1 MLKHI
6 GRHGDRKVAI
16 IFREIP
22 GEDHMCLVIYP
33 EVLPTHIHDTIMKVL
48 ESPAG
53 QQENTLANALHRNLL
68 PDGRVILEALHKEGM
83 LKKIPTN
90 QVIVTPTST
99 SSVKLDELNRL
110 VKEMESG
117 DEARQRMT
125 ELNQNQGIV
134 DPAVKREQEREFK
147 RRQLEEAQRNN
158 QFAQPTQAATS
169 DALDD
174 KALASNMLVQA
185 KRMETEAQGLIAEA
199 ARMKKE
205 AERMFPGVTPT
216 AAPVTANFGQ
226 MTTEAPKKRGRPSK
240 ADLAARDAVQWW
252 IPGQVGTYHCW
263 SE

>member
-33 EVLPTHIHDTIMKVL
+33 DVLPTHIHDTVMKVL

-68 PDGRVILEALHKEGM
+68 PDGRVILEALHREGM

-90 QVIVTPTST
+90 QVIVTPTAT

-117 DEARQRMT
+117 QDAAKRMA
-125 ELNQNQGIV
+125 ELDSNSGLV
-134 DPAVKREQEREFK
+134 DPMVKREQEREFK
-147 RRQLEEAQRNN
+147 RRQLEEAQRR
-158 QFAQPTQAATS
+158 QAAGQPIEPNTN

-174 KALASNMLVQA
+174 KALASNMLAQA
-185 KRMETEAQGLIAEA
+185 KQMEQEAQGLINEA

-205 AERMFPGVTPT
+205 AERMFPGVMP
-216 AAPVTANFGQ
+216 AAVIEQPA
-226 MTTEAPKKRGRPSK
+226 APKKRGRTSAK
-240 ADLAARDAVQWW
+240 VAADAVQ
-252 IPGQVGTYHCW
+252 
-263 SE
+263 